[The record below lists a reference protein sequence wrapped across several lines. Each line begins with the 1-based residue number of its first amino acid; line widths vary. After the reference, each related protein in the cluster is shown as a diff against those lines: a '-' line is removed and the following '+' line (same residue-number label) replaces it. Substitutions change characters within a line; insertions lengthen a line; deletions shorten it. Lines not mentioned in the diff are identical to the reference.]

1 MKQEKERKIKLGGG
15 FWLISDPYCCWI
27 SKEYIYKEG
36 KHKGETYLKRVSG
49 YTSKVEDA
57 LESLVDRHSREINAN
72 SINTL
77 IKEIKSLKSLI
88 KQIGEN
94 LNERSGSTDRTK

>member
-1 MKQEKERKIKLGGG
+1 MTKDDDRKIKLGGG

-27 SKEYIYKEG
+27 SKEYVYQNG

-49 YTSKVEDA
+49 YTAKVEDA
-57 LESLVDRHSREINAN
+57 LESLVDRHSREINAT
-72 SINTL
+72 SVNTL

-94 LNERSGSTDRTK
+94 LDERTRS

>member
-1 MKQEKERKIKLGGG
+1 MSDDRKIKLGGG
-15 FWLISDPYCCWI
+15 FWLVNDPYCCWI
-27 SKEYIYKEG
+27 CKEYTYKEG

-49 YTSKVEDA
+49 YTSKIEDA
-57 LESLVDRHSREINAN
+57 LESVCDRHSREINATSVN
-72 SINTL
+72 SL

-94 LNERSGSTDRTK
+94 VK

>member
-1 MKQEKERKIKLGGG
+1 MSDDRKIRLGGG
-15 FWLISDPYCCWI
+15 YWLYSDKYCCWI
-27 SKEYIYKEG
+27 MQECVTQKG
-36 KHKGETYLKRVSG
+36 KNIGKTYTKRVSG
-49 YTSKVEDA
+49 YFAKVEDA
-57 LESLVDRHSREINAN
+57 LESLVDRHSREISAN

-88 KQIGEN
+88 KEIGEN